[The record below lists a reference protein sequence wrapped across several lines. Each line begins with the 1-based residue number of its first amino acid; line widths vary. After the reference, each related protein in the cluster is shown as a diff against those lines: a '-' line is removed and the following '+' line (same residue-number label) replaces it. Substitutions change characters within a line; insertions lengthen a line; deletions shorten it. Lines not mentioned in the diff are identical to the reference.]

1 MYILFC
7 KIDKEMYGGFARKLT
22 GCLHAD
28 GLRGWPSWLAP
39 TNSEVAETKIGT
51 NQPDLIGSRDVC
63 LPAAV
68 GDLFWLSLNQK
79 VSSAVKDWQLAAT

>member
-1 MYILFC
+1 MVDLPGV
-7 KIDKEMYGGFARKLT
+7 MT

-51 NQPDLIGSRDVC
+51 NQPD
-63 LPAAV
+63 
-68 GDLFWLSLNQK
+68 F
-79 VSSAVKDWQLAAT
+79 DWIA